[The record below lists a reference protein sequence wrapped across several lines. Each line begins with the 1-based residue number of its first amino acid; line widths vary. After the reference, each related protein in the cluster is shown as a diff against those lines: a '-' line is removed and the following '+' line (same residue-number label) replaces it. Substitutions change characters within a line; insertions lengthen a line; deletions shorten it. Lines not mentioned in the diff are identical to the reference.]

1 MNNNPKHNLAALA
14 IVQSLILFS
23 LAACAGQS
31 QPEGWSGA
39 VVDTDSVYVGTM
51 EGDVRALN
59 LKTGE
64 TRWIFPLRGEVEAN
78 RATYGTPALNGT
90 TLYVGGYDGHLYSID
105 TKTGGDLWD
114 ILVGAGSPIVG
125 GPAVQGTTVVVA
137 SSDGNIYAYETTNG
151 TLIWRFPTDNKVWA
165 TPTIVD
171 DHVYVGSLD
180 QKMYALNLN
189 DGTKLWEYSAGGGIT
204 SQALIDDGRL
214 YFGSFDSTFV
224 ALDAVNGKPL
234 WTFDGA
240 RSWYWAAPIKFGESI
255 YASSMDGNI
264 YMLDARQGQLKW
276 AFNTESSIVGT
287 PAIVGDALAVPS
299 LDGRVWLID
308 LSNGVERGRCNIGE
322 RLRAPI
328 SSQDMFIYFRAANN
342 TVRSLEIKTNGF
354 PDEQWVHYT
363 NDLEDPLKRR
373 KSIQPAC

>member
-1 MNNNPKHNLAALA
+1 
-14 IVQSLILFS
+14 
-23 LAACAGQS
+23 
-31 QPEGWSGA
+31 
-39 VVDTDSVYVGTM
+39 M
-51 EGDVRALN
+51 EGDVRALS

-64 TRWIFPLRGEVEAN
+64 TRWIFPLRGEVESD
-78 RATYGTPALNGT
+78 RATYGTPALNGN

-114 ILVGAGSPIVG
+114 ILVGAGSHIVG
-125 GPAVQGTTVVVA
+125 GPAVQGTTVVVP
-137 SSDGNIYAYETTNG
+137 SSDGNIYAYDTTNG
-151 TLIWRFPTDNKVWA
+151 TLIWRFPTDNRVWA

-189 DGTKLWEYSAGGGIT
+189 DGTKIWEYSAGGGIT
-204 SQALIDDGRL
+204 SQVLIDDGRL
-214 YFGSFDSTFV
+214 YFGSFDSTFT

-240 RSWYWAAPIKFGESI
+240 NSWYWAAPIKFGESI

-276 AFNTESSIVGT
+276 LFDTGSSIVGT
-287 PAIVGDALAVPS
+287 PALVGDTLAVPS
-299 LDGRVWLID
+299 LNGRVWLID
-308 LSNGVERGRCNIGE
+308 LSNGMERGRCNIGE

-328 SSQDMFIYFRAANN
+328 SSQGMFIYFRAANN